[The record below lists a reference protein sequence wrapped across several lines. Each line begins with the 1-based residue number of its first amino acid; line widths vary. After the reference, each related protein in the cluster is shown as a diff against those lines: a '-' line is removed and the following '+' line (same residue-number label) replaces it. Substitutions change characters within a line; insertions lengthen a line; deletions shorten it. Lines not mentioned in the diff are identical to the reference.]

1 MAQPC
6 TECGSDVP
14 PNSGRRRF
22 TCGPE
27 CSARRSAR
35 HATRPVFV
43 KPTCSECGGECP
55 DKNKGPAFLTCSEE
69 CARVRRNRLG
79 AERVGR
85 RPVRQ
90 CVDCEADL
98 TGLGARAERC
108 RPCARRRHRILG
120 NARQASR
127 RAQRLLD
134 AEAKVAEAQ
143 RRSHNRLMSTYGISL
158 ERFGQM
164 IAEQDGRCAI
174 CRELPMG
181 RGKGDM
187 LVIDHCH
194 QSGDVRGLLCGHC
207 NIAIGLMSDSP
218 DRLRQAAAYLVG

>member
-1 MAQPC
+1 
-6 TECGSDVP
+6 
-14 PNSGRRRF
+14 
-22 TCGPE
+22 
-27 CSARRSAR
+27 
-35 HATRPVFV
+35 
-43 KPTCSECGGECP
+43 
-55 DKNKGPAFLTCSEE
+55 
-69 CARVRRNRLG
+69 
-79 AERVGR
+79 
-85 RPVRQ
+85 
-90 CVDCEADL
+90 
-98 TGLGARAERC
+98 
-108 RPCARRRHRILG
+108 
-120 NARQASR
+120 
-127 RAQRLLD
+127 
-134 AEAKVAEAQ
+134 
-143 RRSHNRLMSTYGISL
+143 MSTYGISL